1 MPWDRSEICTQK
13 LDRRKFCSHHVED
26 FSKLSLKFMF
36 SATGRTTDP
45 TLTTAWAW
53 VTTLTLGGVLAP
65 RGPAWCGMTTKI
77 SRGISAT
84 QPDGTFTTQKKWDG
98 TQKRTRIGEENASIF
113 QKICFC
119 KNLKISKNTKQCHG
133 VPWCPFKMRVFHQNE
148 SCLLA
153 LSLLH
158 NSREDGGK
166 QGSSH
171 FDEKLYFD
179 RTLQ

>member
-1 MPWDRSEICTQK
+1 MPWDRSEICAQK

-36 SATGRTTDP
+36 YATGKTTDP

-84 QPDGTFTTQKKWDG
+84 QPDGTSTTQKKWDG
-98 TQKRTRIGEENASIF
+98 TRKHIRIGEGNASIF
-113 QKICFC
+113 LNICVFAKTLRFRKIQS
-119 KNLKISKNTKQCHG
+119 NATEKISLIDSIKYLERG
-133 VPWCPFKMRVFHQNE
+133 FF
-148 SCLLA
+148 LLIQA
-153 LSLLH
+153 YFYT
-158 NSREDGGK
+158 
-166 QGSSH
+166 H
-171 FDEKLYFD
+171 F
-179 RTLQ
+179 